1 MIGVNNEFLS
11 SSDLLVNAALNGI
24 YQGIIVAALVAIA
37 LRLLPRT
44 NAATRHAV
52 WFFTLF
58 LIVSII
64 PAHLFYTALLPNT
77 EQNPGTQS
85 RVAPLIVAAGPVAL
99 IDSATVP
106 SGVSNVASADDSL
119 VRNSWSQSQEGDGSV
134 SAFAGADPGEM
145 QPPSNDKAGAS
156 LLSSDPIPAIQSTA
170 EPGQDKR
177 PVARRS
183 YKSWLISSATT
194 VPLSW

>member
-52 WFFTLF
+52 WFFTLV

-64 PAHLFYTALLPNT
+64 PAHFFNSALLPNT
-77 EQNPGTQS
+77 EKTPGTPS
-85 RVAPLIVAAGPVAL
+85 RGEPRA
-99 IDSATVP
+99 SATGR
-106 SGVSNVASADDSL
+106 SGRSNLAPVEDS
-119 VRNSWSQSQEGDGSV
+119 VVENSWSQSQVEDNPVQGLTGAGDG
-134 SAFAGADPGEM
+134 EM
-145 QPPSNDKAGAS
+145 ES
-156 LLSSDPIPAIQSTA
+156 
-170 EPGQDKR
+170 
-177 PVARRS
+177 
-183 YKSWLISSATT
+183 
-194 VPLSW
+194 

>member
-1 MIGVNNEFLS
+1 MIGVNNDFLS

-64 PAHLFYTALLPNT
+64 PAHLFCSALLPDP
-77 EQNPGTQS
+77 EQNPDTQS
-85 RVAPLIVAAGPVAL
+85 RVGPSV
-99 IDSATVP
+99 SATGR
-106 SGVSNVASADDSL
+106 SDRSNLAPVENS
-119 VRNSWSQSQEGDGSV
+119 VVENSWSHSQVED
-134 SAFAGADPGEM
+134 
-145 QPPSNDKAGAS
+145 N
-156 LLSSDPIPAIQSTA
+156 
-170 EPGQDKR
+170 
-177 PVARRS
+177 PV
-183 YKSWLISSATT
+183 
-194 VPLSW
+194 

>member
-64 PAHLFYTALLPNT
+64 PAHLFNSAQLPNT
-77 EQNPGTQS
+77 AQNSRTPS
-85 RVAPLIVAAGPVAL
+85 RVEPRVSTIGRSDRSNLAPV
-99 IDSATVP
+99 
-106 SGVSNVASADDSL
+106 
-119 VRNSWSQSQEGDGSV
+119 
-134 SAFAGADPGEM
+134 
-145 QPPSNDKAGAS
+145 
-156 LLSSDPIPAIQSTA
+156 
-170 EPGQDKR
+170 
-177 PVARRS
+177 
-183 YKSWLISSATT
+183 
-194 VPLSW
+194 

>member
-1 MIGVNNEFLS
+1 MIGVNNELLN

-37 LRLLPRT
+37 VRLLPRT

-64 PAHLFYTALLPNT
+64 PAHLFYSAHLPDA

-85 RVAPLIVAAGPVAL
+85 RVGPPITATGRSDRSNLAPVE
-99 IDSATVP
+99 DSV
-106 SGVSNVASADDSL
+106 VDN
-119 VRNSWSQSQEGDGSV
+119 
-134 SAFAGADPGEM
+134 F
-145 QPPSNDKAGAS
+145 
-156 LLSSDPIPAIQSTA
+156 
-170 EPGQDKR
+170 
-177 PVARRS
+177 
-183 YKSWLISSATT
+183 
-194 VPLSW
+194 

>member
-11 SSDLLVNAALNGI
+11 ASDLLVSAALNGI

-64 PAHLFYTALLPNT
+64 PARLFYSAALPNT
-77 EQNPGTQS
+77 EQIRGTQS
-85 RVAPLIVAAGPVAL
+85 QAAPPIVAPGPVAL
-99 IDSATVP
+99 RDSATIL
-106 SGVSNVASADDSL
+106 SGVDAGSPDDSG
-119 VRNSWSQSQEGDGSV
+119 VMNSWSQIQEGRGSV
-134 SAFAGADPGEM
+134 SAFAVADRGE
-145 QPPSNDKAGAS
+145 
-156 LLSSDPIPAIQSTA
+156 
-170 EPGQDKR
+170 
-177 PVARRS
+177 
-183 YKSWLISSATT
+183 
-194 VPLSW
+194 